1 MLNTALH
8 FGFAKLLKQW
18 AKEKKMIR
26 KKTEENQ
33 NRITIMMSIDGKGT
47 VFLVKLTLKGE
58 LFE

>member
-1 MLNTALH
+1 MLNAVLH
-8 FGFAKLLKQW
+8 FGFAMLLKQS

-26 KKTEENQ
+26 KKTEEKQ
-33 NRITIMMSIDGKGT
+33 NSITIMMSIDGKGT